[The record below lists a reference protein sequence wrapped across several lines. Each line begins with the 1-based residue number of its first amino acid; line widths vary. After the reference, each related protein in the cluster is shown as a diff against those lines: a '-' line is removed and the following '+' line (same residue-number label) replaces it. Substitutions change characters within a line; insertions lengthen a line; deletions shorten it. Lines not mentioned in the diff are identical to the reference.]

1 MLAVL
6 QVAIKIHVFW
16 FQVKMFF
23 FSSLIPIYIY
33 IYFQG
38 KSNWIWFGNDH
49 RFRFE
54 SVDYKGSFLTTSSPE
69 L

>member
-33 IYFQG
+33 IYISRVRVTG
-38 KSNWIWFGNDH
+38 YGLEMTIGSDLNLWIT
-49 RFRFE
+49 RAV
-54 SVDYKGSFLTTSSPE
+54 S
-69 L
+69 